1 MKLRK
6 EFIVGIIATIGICG
20 LILGFFYLKGL
31 ELWKERSN
39 YYAVYDNSG
48 GITNGRPIT
57 LNGLKVGSI
66 VDVSFNPE
74 NLSSVIVSLQI
85 SDPNVMNI
93 PVGSLAKLNSDLL
106 SGPYVELQWKDTN
119 VFYQSGDTIWSE
131 VSKDIEDQI
140 NERLIPLEKKTNEL
154 ISTADS
160 AIKTIEA
167 IFSRNTDN
175 LDESFEGIRRAIL
188 NFESVS
194 LTIDTLIRTEKNRI
208 SRVLVNIESV
218 TNNLKESNDAI
229 ENTFA
234 NLSQITDSLAVVDF
248 VGTIQNAKTTIEQ
261 VNLLID
267 DVQHGDGTISH
278 LIQDSLIYNNFNLM
292 LDEATR
298 LVENIKVH
306 PNRYLQFSVFGGKER
321 SRLDA
326 RDEKILKKFI
336 KDSLNNG
343 VN

>member
-6 EFIVGIIATIGICG
+6 EFIVGIVATIGICG

-31 ELWKERSN
+31 ELWKERAS

-66 VDVSFNPE
+66 IDVSFNPD
-74 NLSSVIVSLQI
+74 NLSSVIIAMEI
-85 SDPNVMNI
+85 SDPSVLRI
-93 PVGSLAKLNSDLL
+93 PIGSIAKLNSDLL
-106 SGPYVELQWKDTN
+106 AGPYVELQWKDTN
-119 VFYQSGDTIWSE
+119 VFYNSGDTLWSG

-194 LTIDTLIRTEKNRI
+194 LRIDTLIKSEKNRI
-208 SRVLVNIESV
+208 SSVLVNVESI
-218 TNNLKESNDAI
+218 TKNLKENNEAI
-229 ENTFA
+229 ENTFS
-234 NLSQITDSLAVVDF
+234 NLSQITDSLALVDF
-248 VGTIQNAKTTIEQ
+248 VGTINNVKTTIEQ

-278 LIQDSLIYNNFNLM
+278 LIQDTLIYNNFNLM

-306 PNRYLQFSVFGGKER
+306 PNRYLQFSVFGGKDK

-326 RDEKILKKFI
+326 RDEKVLKKFI
-336 KDSLNNG
+336 KDSLRNN
-343 VN
+343 

>member
-20 LILGFFYLKGL
+20 LIFGFFYLKGM
-31 ELWKERSN
+31 ELWKQSAS

-66 VDVSFNPE
+66 VDVSFNPG
-74 NLSSVIVSLQI
+74 NLNSVVVSMEI
-85 SDPNVMNI
+85 SDKSVLKI
-93 PVGSLAKLNSDLL
+93 PIGSYAKLNSDLL
-106 SGPYVELQWKDTN
+106 AGPYIELQWNDTN
-119 VFYQSGDTIWSE
+119 VFYNSGDTLISD

-175 LDESFEGIRRAIL
+175 LDESFDGIRRAIL

-194 LTIDTLIRTEKNRI
+194 LRLDTLIRSEKNRI

-218 TNNLKESNDAI
+218 TNNLKESNEAI
-229 ENTFA
+229 ENTFS

-248 VGTIQNAKTTIEQ
+248 VGTIDEAKTTLEQ
-261 VNLLID
+261 VNLLLD
-267 DVQHGDGTISH
+267 DIQHGDGTLSK
-278 LIQDSLIYNNFNLM
+278 LIQDTLVYMNVNQMIY
-292 LDEATR
+292 EATR

-306 PNRYLQFSVFGGKER
+306 PNRYLQFSVFGGREK

-326 RDEKILKKFI
+326 RDEKILKRFI
-336 KDSLNNG
+336 KDSLDNG
-343 VN
+343 N